1 MSNLKPLLIGV
12 DLGGTTLRAGLVCN
26 GEVITEHRVN
36 ADLSTRCAQA
46 SPEQALGFVVDAL
59 IEGIT
64 AIQQKAGSEIEAIGI
79 SLPGYVDGDS
89 GIIFSSPNLPGL
101 HNADIATPLSHHFGA
116 EIRVENDALA
126 ATWGEFK
133 RHPDQPKHMIYI
145 GLGTGIGGG
154 LILNEKPYRGAHGMA
169 MEIGHIVIKPEGRPC
184 GCGKQGCVERYASA
198 TGLSISYTELTGK
211 QLNAAEIAGLAE
223 AGHGDALACFKTA
236 GYALG
241 QTAAHLVKILDV
253 TDIVIGG
260 GVSNSWR
267 WMEPHCNQQLD
278 RDLFEP
284 MRSNLQ
290 IRRSSSSDQAGILG
304 AALLAGNNPEI
315 IPPSYE

>member
-1 MSNLKPLLIGV
+1 MSNPEPLLVGV
-12 DLGGTTLRAGLVCN
+12 DLGGTTLRAGLVRD
-26 GEVITEHRVN
+26 GKVIAEYRVN

-46 SPEQALGFVVDAL
+46 SPEQALELVVEVL
-59 IEGIT
+59 TESIT
-64 AIQQKAGSEIEAIGI
+64 TIQKNADSKIEAIGL

-89 GIIFSSPNLPGL
+89 GVIFSSPNLPGL
-101 HNADIATPLSHHFGA
+101 NNADIATPLARHFDA

-126 ATWGEFK
+126 TTWGEFNC
-133 RHPDQPKHMIYI
+133 HPDQPEHMIYI

-154 LILNEKPYRGAHGMA
+154 LILNKEPYRGTHGMA
-169 MEIGHIVIKPEGRPC
+169 MEIGHIVIEPQGRPC

-198 TGLSISYTELTGK
+198 TGLSISFAELTGN
-211 QLNAAEIAGLAE
+211 QLNATEIAGLAE

-236 GYALG
+236 GYAVG
-241 QTAAHLVKILDV
+241 QTMAHLVKILDV

-260 GVSNSWR
+260 GVSSSWR

-284 MRSNLQ
+284 LHTKTQ
-290 IRRSSSSDQAGILG
+290 ISRSSSADQAGILG
-304 AALLAGNNPEI
+304 AALLAGRKPHI
-315 IPPSYE
+315 IPPSA